1 MGNVATSSKVNKNV
15 LTVDL
20 KLRQYSNTTIYT
32 KGILFVLSPSVQNAH
47 SCFDIRKVN
56 LDRFQQKAYK
66 GYLLIR
72 YFDKFLLTD
81 LETFTKQMTPSD
93 KYVDSPKAGPH
104 WKFLIRPSLNTY
116 QIMNQQT
123 KNTYS
128 INEVTH
134 SELLKMLSSY

>member
-32 KGILFVLSPSVQNAH
+32 KRNLFVLSPSVQNAY
-47 SCFDIRKVN
+47 SWFDVRKVN
-56 LDRFQQKAYK
+56 LDRFQQKDYK

-81 LETFTKQMTPSD
+81 LESFTKQMTPSD
-93 KYVDSPKAGPH
+93 KYVNSPKTGAH
-104 WKFLIRPSLNTY
+104 WKFLIKPSLHTY

-123 KNTYS
+123 KNTYF

-134 SELLKMLSSY
+134 PELLKILSSY